1 MAEII
6 SAGVHRPRNVD
17 WKRAA
22 ALLYGDWGTSKA
34 YVIGLAFVAAGFASL
49 PIILAVCILTAIV
62 AYNYI
67 IVCAHFP
74 DGGGVYSAA
83 RSQSRFLAS
92 VGALLLIANFIVTA
106 ALSGWAAASYLGV
119 PRQYAPAAAMIV
131 ILLVGLVNYFGPR
144 HSGSVSIY
152 LAAPAILVVLAI
164 IAFSIPYL
172 NTTHLEPRH
181 EDLGNTWVAFVG
193 VILALS
199 GVEAIANITGVMK
212 LDPGATTAAPKV
224 TQTATK
230 AILPVAIEVV
240 AGTALIGWAMLSL
253 SKSFGAEL
261 AAHKEDM
268 LRFVGQHYATLA
280 GGPWFGEA
288 FAWFVG
294 IVFGLLLISAVNTAV
309 VALIGVIYMMAQDG
323 EMPQQFAR
331 LNKYGVPQIPLIVA
345 VAIPLL
351 ILAIMKQFEALAGLY
366 AIGVVGAIA
375 VNLGSCTFNRR
386 LDLRP
391 WERIVMGATFFV
403 LAAVELTLAK
413 TKPDALFFAL
423 CVLGVGLGFR
433 AYSHKI
439 SGLKTL
445 TVARSVADMVS
456 PEKIAAIQPCLAEG
470 QKIMVAARGI
480 TPVLSFALEE
490 AELRK
495 AVLCVVFVKEVS
507 VYFSDAAT
515 ALGRVRWQDDPQA
528 QAIMSLMFKLGAE
541 RGISVLPVYA
551 VSPDAATTII
561 DLTATLGVDCLILG
575 ATHRSALTNLLRGS
589 VVTNVAQQLP
599 DSIRLIIFG

>member
-1 MAEII
+1 
-6 SAGVHRPRNVD
+6 
-17 WKRAA
+17 
-22 ALLYGDWGTSKA
+22 
-34 YVIGLAFVAAGFASL
+34 
-49 PIILAVCILTAIV
+49 
-62 AYNYI
+62 
-67 IVCAHFP
+67 
-74 DGGGVYSAA
+74 
-83 RSQSRFLAS
+83 
-92 VGALLLIANFIVTA
+92 
-106 ALSGWAAASYLGV
+106 
-119 PRQYAPAAAMIV
+119 
-131 ILLVGLVNYFGPR
+131 
-144 HSGSVSIY
+144 
-152 LAAPAILVVLAI
+152 
-164 IAFSIPYL
+164 
-172 NTTHLEPRH
+172 
-181 EDLGNTWVAFVG
+181 
-193 VILALS
+193 
-199 GVEAIANITGVMK
+199 
-212 LDPGATTAAPKV
+212 
-224 TQTATK
+224 
-230 AILPVAIEVV
+230 
-240 AGTALIGWAMLSL
+240 
-253 SKSFGAEL
+253 
-261 AAHKEDM
+261 
-268 LRFVGQHYATLA
+268 
-280 GGPWFGEA
+280 
-288 FAWFVG
+288 
-294 IVFGLLLISAVNTAV
+294 
-309 VALIGVIYMMAQDG
+309 
-323 EMPQQFAR
+323 MPQQFAR

-456 PEKIAAIQPCLAEG
+456 PEKIAAIQPCMAEG

-490 AELRK
+490 AQLRK

-515 ALGRVRWQDDPQA
+515 ALGRARWQDDPEA

-551 VSPDAATTII
+551 VSPDAAATII
-561 DLTATLGVDCLILG
+561 DLTATMGVDCLILG
-575 ATHRSALTNLLRGS
+575 ATHRSALANLLRGS